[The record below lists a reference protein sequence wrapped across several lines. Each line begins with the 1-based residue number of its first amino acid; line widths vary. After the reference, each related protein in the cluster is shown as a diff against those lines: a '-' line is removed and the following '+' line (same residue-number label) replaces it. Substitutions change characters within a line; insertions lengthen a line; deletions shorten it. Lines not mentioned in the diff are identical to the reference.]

1 MINTSN
7 EYNEKITGS
16 RKFLLGANISL
27 SGGTVLA
34 VNDTDIVQGGMEFE
48 DSTSGPSSFQI
59 GAAIINKHILTLS
72 NYDGRFDPYEFTDAT
87 VRPRISLQLS
97 ETVESLNKGVFT
109 VDEPNFTGSVI
120 ILECLDNMHKF
131 EKAFSE
137 VTLSFPTTAGNALQ
151 VICTYCGVSLATT
164 TFFNFDYIIQSR
176 PDDSAMSC
184 LDMVS
189 YIAQVAG
196 DYARCNVSGAL
207 ELKWYDTTAF
217 ESGSDLDGGSFDED
231 TPYSSGDDADGGNFT
246 DYNSGD
252 SFDGGTFLG
261 MKKYWHF
268 YDFGSTPTIGVDDI
282 VITGIRVE
290 NTSSERGYSALYGTE
305 GYVISIS
312 NNPLIQSQSDAQT
325 IANSVGAKIVGMRFR
340 QFSASILSN
349 PAVEAGDPAYLS
361 VRGNRGF
368 NTYQGYVTNLSF
380 KVNSRETIQNN
391 AESPSRNSSVK
402 YSESTK
408 TIVKARKQTE
418 EQITAYDLAV
428 QQLTNLITNGFGLF
442 KTEVEDSN
450 GGIIYYMHDK
460 QVMDE
465 SLYRWFMTSGGMI
478 EQKKVDG
485 AWTTVSAVDNEGN
498 ALYNVITARGI
509 VADWIRTGSLVSQN
523 GKSAINLDDGTFNLG
538 GGKLIWNGINLV
550 MTGEVN
556 ADSGQIGPFALN
568 DRGLFGQLIEIY
580 EDAGY
585 PFMWF
590 TKPGDS
596 GWGSN
601 NSGRA
606 NFEPSAM
613 VVRDI
618 KNGIET
624 DISVI
629 ARDDTQG
636 ITGKV
641 QITRSSLSSGNIISR
656 ATLKSNGL
664 TVDNYENGVFNY
676 SIELNE
682 NGLNIAHNN
691 FGGNIF
697 VFEDDT
703 YVSGIG
709 IRALYNKVIAIEQKL
724 AQHGIT

>member
-16 RKFLLGANISL
+16 RKFFLGANISL
-27 SGGTVLA
+27 LGGTFLA

-48 DSTSGPSSFQI
+48 DATSGPSSFQI
-59 GAAIINKHILTLS
+59 GAAIINKHTLTLS
-72 NYDGRFDPYEFTDAT
+72 NYDGKFDSYEFTDAT

-231 TPYSSGDDADGGNFT
+231 TPYSSGDDADGGNFA

-252 SFDGGTFLG
+252 SFDGGTFLD

-290 NTSSERGYSALYGTE
+290 NTSSESRYSVLYGTE

-312 NNPLIQSQSDAQT
+312 SNPLIQSQSDAQT

-418 EQITAYDLAV
+418 EQITTYDLAV

-442 KTEVEDSN
+442 KSVVEDSN
-450 GGIIYYMHDK
+450 GGTIYYLHD
-460 QVMDE
+460 QLTMDE
-465 SLYRWFMTSGGMI
+465 SLYRWYMTSGGMI
-478 EQKKVDG
+478 EQKKISGV
-485 AWTTVSAVDNEGN
+485 WTTVSGTDNEGN
-498 ALYNVITARGI
+498 ALFNVLTAHG
-509 VADWIRTGSLVSQN
+509 
-523 GKSAINLDDGTFNLG
+523 
-538 GGKLIWNGINLV
+538 
-550 MTGEVN
+550 VN
-556 ADSGQIGPFALN
+556 AEWIKVLTSFTVGENFSVDAQGRLRATNANLSGQINATSGQIGPFALN
-568 DRGLFGQLIEIY
+568 NRGLFGQLIEIY
-580 EDAGY
+580 ENAGY

-601 NSGRA
+601 NSARA
-606 NFEPSAM
+606 NYEPSALQ
-613 VVRDI
+613 VREIRD
-618 KNGIET
+618 GIET
-624 DISVI
+624 DVTVI
-629 ARDDTQG
+629 ARDDTTGIKGKFSIEKWDTNTNTVISRTILKHGSLKFEDVSSQG
-636 ITGKV
+636 LVELSKV
-641 QITRSSLSSGNIISR
+641 GLVISGDSSGSILFFDNDVYINGTSWKG
-656 ATLKSNGL
+656 TLAR
-664 TVDNYENGVFNY
+664 
-676 SIELNE
+676 IQ
-682 NGLNIAHNN
+682 
-691 FGGNIF
+691 
-697 VFEDDT
+697 
-703 YVSGIG
+703 
-709 IRALYNKVIAIEQKL
+709 AIETKL
-724 AQHGIT
+724 NNHGIT